1 MPQDPGD
8 PVIERVKSQP
18 PAMVRMSW
26 KTRLKRAAFRLLYY
40 SGLEL
45 LVARSL
51 RVNAAAV
58 IMYHGVCDTSQ
69 LPPEVD
75 FHLNSSIFDR
85 HMRMLKRRYPVVS
98 LRQLLD
104 RIEHGGRL
112 GKAIV
117 LTFDDGYR
125 NNATVAHPI
134 LERHSMPYTI
144 FLTTAYIGGDTWLPL
159 NELYALWHSG
169 RITGSRMMEL
179 RKQIRSRP
187 ASCAAGILRDVK
199 ADLTPAERALG
210 EDSFGMLDWEQ
221 VRNLAARGVEFGSHT
236 CTHCNMAVETR
247 DRQLVELQTSRE
259 SIRAEIGDEA
269 ATFAYPFGRPENW
282 SRETRRSVIEAGYR
296 CAILA
301 SGGLVKSGQ
310 DVFALPRVG
319 FSKETWYFACDLTW
333 LFLKRCLNSP

>member
-1 MPQDPGD
+1 MLR
-8 PVIERVKSQP
+8 IR
-18 PAMVRMSW
+18 W
-26 KTRLKRAAFRLLYY
+26 KAWLKRAAFRLLYY

-58 IMYHGVCDTSQ
+58 IMYHGVCDASQ

-85 HMRMLKRRYPVVS
+85 HLRMLKRRYAVVS

-104 RIEHGGRL
+104 RIEHGGPL

-159 NELYALWHSG
+159 NELYALWYSG
-169 RITGSRMMEL
+169 RITGSLMKEL
-179 RKQIRSRP
+179 RAQIRSRP
-187 ASCAAGILRDVK
+187 ASCAVGILRDVK

-210 EDSFGMLDWEQ
+210 QDSFGMLDWEQ
-221 VRNLAARGVEFGSHT
+221 VRDLAARGVEFGSHT

-247 DRQLVELQTSRE
+247 DRQLIELQTSRQ

-269 ATFAYPFGRPENW
+269 ATFAYPFGRTENW
-282 SRETRRSVIEAGYR
+282 NQETRQSVIDAGYR

-319 FSKETWYFACDLTW
+319 YSPETWYFACDLTL
-333 LFLKRCLNSP
+333 LFLKRYLNPV